1 MKITLYTINCPQC
14 IILEKKLKIDGIRF
28 EVVEDETV
36 FNEKGITLFPVLEVD
51 DKMLSFTEAVQW
63 LKEIKN
69 GH

>member
-28 EVVEDETV
+28 DVIEDEAV

-69 GH
+69 G

>member
-1 MKITLYTINCPQC
+1 MKITLYTINWPEC
-14 IILEKKLKIDGIRF
+14 IVLEKKLKIDGIRF
-28 EVVEDETV
+28 DIIEDEAV

-51 DKMLSFTEAVQW
+51 DKMLSYSEAIQW

>member
-14 IILEKKLKIDGIRF
+14 IVLEKKLKIDGIHF
-28 EVVEDETV
+28 DIVEDEAI

-51 DKMLSFTEAVQW
+51 DKMLSYSEAIQW

>member
-14 IILEKKLKIDGIRF
+14 IILEKKLKIDGIHF
-28 EVVEDETV
+28 DIVEDEAI

-51 DKMLSFTEAVQW
+51 DKMLSYSEAIQW

>member
-1 MKITLYTINCPQC
+1 MFVVSMDSLNVISG
-14 IILEKKLKIDGIRF
+14 KIDGIRF
-28 EVVEDETV
+28 DVIEDEAV

>member
-14 IILEKKLKIDGIRF
+14 IVLEKKLKIDGIRF
-28 EVVEDETV
+28 DIIEDEAV
-36 FNEKGITLFPVLEVD
+36 FNEKGITRFPMLEVD
-51 DKMLSFTEAVQW
+51 DKMLSLGEAVQW